1 MRKNRDVDG
10 EYDRYIG
17 FFHPFCNA
25 AGGGERVLWAAIK
38 ATQER
43 YPKAACIVYTGD
55 IDLTESATDSPAT
68 ENNANSKEAIS
79 ARKRDVILEKV
90 EKNFNIRLHRSSIH
104 FKFLST
110 RDWLLS
116 SRYPYFTLLGQ
127 SLGSL
132 RVAYD
137 ALSQFVPDVFIDT
150 MGYSFVTAFARFI
163 FPSMPIGAYVHYP
176 TISTDMLGS
185 LDVNS
190 VEGLNAGTGK
200 GFRGYLKRIYWHLFA
215 HLYGWTGGNIDVVM
229 TNSSWT
235 RGHIQSLWGPSR
247 SKLGKRREI
256 EVVFPPVSVE
266 DIEKAVDVS
275 EASERKR
282 ERTILYIAQFRPEK
296 NHELVVNAFAEFLKN
311 SQERSK
317 GVVSKTRLVLLG
329 SLRDDNKEDLR
340 RVAQLRQ
347 LIQRLNIEDSVE
359 FILNAPWKQML
370 DWLGRSSIGVN
381 GMWNEHFGIGVVEYQ
396 AAGLIC
402 VVNNSGGPKRDIVV
416 DVDGGPTGFHA
427 STASEYAEAF
437 SGALSLSSEEALTMR
452 HRARLSAKRFSEE
465 RFASRWNAQLDA
477 LIRFQGDTTN
487 H

>member
-1 MRKNRDVDG
+1 MVNFLSLARMEPDAEKERRG
-10 EYDRYIG
+10 
-17 FFHPFCNA
+17 HNA

-55 IDLTESATDSPAT
+55 VDVPDSETKILKTAEYVSSTDAA
-68 ENNANSKEAIS
+68 NAM
-79 ARKRDVILEKV
+79 KRDVILEKV
-90 EKNFNIRLHRSSIH
+90 EQNFNIRLHHSSIH

-110 RDWLLS
+110 RDWLLA

-137 ALSQFVPDVFIDT
+137 ALSQFVPNVFIDT
-150 MGYSFVTAFARFI
+150 MGYSFVTAFARFV

-185 LDVNS
+185 LDVDS
-190 VEGLNAGTGK
+190 AEGLNAGTGK
-200 GFRGYLKRIYWHLFA
+200 GFRGYVKRIYWHLFA

-235 RGHIQSLWGPSR
+235 KGHIQSLWGPSR
-247 SKLGKRREI
+247 SKAGKNWEV

-266 DIEKAVDVS
+266 EIERAVDVS
-275 EASERKR
+275 EASEHRR
-282 ERTILYIAQFRPEK
+282 EGGILYIAQFRPEK
-296 NHELVVNAFAEFLKN
+296 NHELVINAFAEFLNISKDI
-311 SQERSK
+311 SKRSSPK
-317 GVVSKTRLVLLG
+317 KKLVLLG
-329 SLRDDNKEDLR
+329 SLRDDNKQDVR
-340 RVAQLRQ
+340 RVAQLRR
-347 LIQRLNIEDSVE
+347 LIQKLEIDDSVE
-359 FILNAPWKQML
+359 FALNAPWTQML
-370 DWLGRSSIGVN
+370 DWLGKSSIGVN

-396 AAGLIC
+396 AAGLVC
-402 VVNNSGGPKRDIVV
+402 VVNNSGGPKQDIVV
-416 DVDGGPTGFHA
+416 DMDGGPTGFHA

-437 SGALSLSSEEALTMR
+437 SKALSLSPKEALAMR
-452 HRARLSAKRFSEE
+452 RRARLSAKRFSEE
-465 RFASRWNAQLDA
+465 RFASRWKAQLDT
-477 LIRFQGDTTN
+477 LIHLQNKTLG